1 MDFIWILF
9 AFICGLAVKLVSL
22 PPLIGYLFAG
32 FFLHF
37 VGIEPDDSLETL
49 ADIGITL
56 MLFTIGLKL
65 EVKSLLKREIW
76 AGAITHMGLW
86 ILVALGITLGLG
98 ALAVPYFSELSFEN
112 AALLAFM
119 LSFSS
124 TVCVVKLLEE
134 SGEMKTRHGKLAI
147 GILVMQDLI
156 AVLFIAFAT
165 GKEPSIWAIAL
176 LGLLLIPPVVN
187 FLLDK
192 AGHGE
197 LLPLAGF
204 FLALGGYELF
214 ELVGIKG
221 DLGALL
227 LGAVLSGSDKA
238 SELSKNLLHFKD
250 LFLIGFFLSIG
261 FTALPDGQMLG
272 AALILALLLPLK
284 FAMFFG
290 IFTTLRLR
298 GRTAFLGS
306 LALTNISEFG
316 LIVAALGVKLGWI
329 EEHWL
334 VIISLAVSISF
345 VFTSIFYKRAHEIYM
360 KNKRRIKQYESAK
373 RLPDDQMFQPQSA
386 EIIVIG
392 LGRVG
397 LGAYCALE
405 SMVGDRVWGMDAD
418 RERVDRLR
426 EKYDHVFSGD
436 GEDADLWEELD
447 LSSIKLILL
456 ALPSIEDSENI
467 MLQINNGDYQGKVAA
482 IARYND
488 EHEQLLDAGV
498 DKVFNFFTEAGL
510 GFAEESL
517 LMVETNSKQEAV
529 AAS

>member
-1 MDFIWILF
+1 M
-9 AFICGLAVKLVSL
+9 
-22 PPLIGYLFAG
+22 PPI
-32 FFLHF
+32 
-37 VGIEPDDSLETL
+37 
-49 ADIGITL
+49 
-56 MLFTIGLKL
+56 
-65 EVKSLLKREIW
+65 
-76 AGAITHMGLW
+76 
-86 ILVALGITLGLG
+86 
-98 ALAVPYFSELSFEN
+98 
-112 AALLAFM
+112 
-119 LSFSS
+119 
-124 TVCVVKLLEE
+124 
-134 SGEMKTRHGKLAI
+134 
-147 GILVMQDLI
+147 
-156 AVLFIAFAT
+156 
-165 GKEPSIWAIAL
+165 
-176 LGLLLIPPVVN
+176 VN

-227 LGAVLSGSDKA
+227 LGAVLSGSNKA

-290 IFTTLRLR
+290 IFTGLRLR

-316 LIVAALGVKLGWI
+316 LIVAALGVKMGWVA
-329 EEHWL
+329 EHWL

-360 KNKRRIKQYESAK
+360 KNKKRIKQYESQK
-373 RLPDDQMFQPQSA
+373 RLPDDQMVQPHSA

-405 SMVGDRVWGMDAD
+405 SMVGERVWGMDAD
-418 RERVDRLR
+418 RARINRLK
-426 EKYDHVFSGD
+426 EKYDHVFPGD

-488 EHEQLLDAGV
+488 EHEQLLEAGV

-517 LMVETNSKQEAV
+517 LMVEHKPEETAL
-529 AAS
+529 AS